1 MTVKTEKCFFL
12 SALIMDYDYKNKMN
26 FSAINKVDLMWIYQA
41 FKNNFKYYIYNKAV
55 NYLCQQFS
63 YYVTF

>member
-1 MTVKTEKCFFL
+1 MKDISMTVKTEKCFFL

-41 FKNNFKYYIYNKAV
+41 FKK
-55 NYLCQQFS
+55 
-63 YYVTF
+63 